1 MGLESPV
8 RAEEILKK
16 LVDEHVSGCFLYT
29 TACESFRA
37 VAARELGCHCQSHGI
52 YIIRA
57 LVDSRILY
65 IGKGGSINRDGAYR
79 SQGIYGR
86 MTNTRNNNASAN
98 EWFRDVVAQYGDLQ
112 IEFVVLDSTTLV
124 PGYIEAILLQAFLND
139 FGRLPALNRLF

>member
-1 MGLESPV
+1 
-8 RAEEILKK
+8 
-16 LVDEHVSGCFLYT
+16 
-29 TACESFRA
+29 
-37 VAARELGCHCQSHGI
+37 
-52 YIIRA
+52 
-57 LVDSRILY
+57 
-65 IGKGGSINRDGAYR
+65 
-79 SQGIYGR
+79 